1 MWHLKSN
8 HLMVYTTLNRTK
20 KRASSPSNP
29 TESLPV
35 TVTEKSSQPTI
46 IEVVESR
53 APLQPDQKRTE
64 EITDVITYHLA
75 KDSVAFNAVDRPE
88 FQRIDFF
95 AFVFFIYTRVCLP
108 CMHNYKMAGKL
119 SFLFTTNIDI
129 ADIIDI
135 FSISHQPITS
145 VSQRRGRICMYM

>member
-1 MWHLKSN
+1 MWHLKSS

-64 EITDVITYHLA
+64 EITDVITYHSA
-75 KDSVAFNAVDRPE
+75 KESRSMQLILPDSSGLT
-88 FQRIDFF
+88 FF

>member
-1 MWHLKSN
+1 M
-8 HLMVYTTLNRTK
+8 
-20 KRASSPSNP
+20 
-29 TESLPV
+29 
-35 TVTEKSSQPTI
+35 TEKSSQPTI